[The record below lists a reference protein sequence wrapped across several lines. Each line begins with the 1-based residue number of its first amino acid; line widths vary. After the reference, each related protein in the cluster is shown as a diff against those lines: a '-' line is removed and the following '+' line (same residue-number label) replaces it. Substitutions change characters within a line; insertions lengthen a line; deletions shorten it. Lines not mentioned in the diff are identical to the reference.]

1 MERRMT
7 LSGHVPSL
15 SLIPLGT
22 CHNGK
27 YYIDSECLVHLEE
40 INFKL
45 KNEDP
50 ITRPLG
56 CALTFLDILNKDLIP
71 ILINSQDQPSILN
84 STIKLLAELTTPLEC
99 LGMVGV
105 DTRSNQSST
114 ATQQVVIYKLTQLL
128 YNAKESF
135 LDGGAMPAVLRHVRH
150 TLKNEPL
157 SSDDN
162 ISVNHSLL
170 LIRNILHAPERPTQ
184 MADKRQDQQ
193 DQLMRILLAQGLDRL
208 LISLLACTQK
218 EQWMVT
224 VVQLISLLYKDRPVE
239 TILQILDENCTQLEP
254 EFYFDKDQQ
263 NQFDKCRR
271 SSQQSTSSGFHSEDS
286 NAPKITSPKVTDSVM
301 KKSNQSKSFSGSQS
315 SKCGS
320 LSSSASSQLGGTK
333 CLKKSFKGTSKKLE
347 KSLKKLSKYNK
358 LGRRVEM
365 KGNVVEY
372 KPTDESTLNLLKG
385 FTINFIRQ
393 GYNTLVG
400 QLHQQMLKQQG
411 DAHFQLLDKSHF
423 LWLISYFLPIA
434 SRLELSAE
442 NLKNVLTI
450 DLLCYLTW
458 EAVQQTEE
466 LEIYA
471 FQHSTFDLKSCVR
484 RLHLCVK
491 AIREYLKT
499 LERFS
504 RPSTSRNVNA
514 PDNVITRLSGYVP
527 AIRDLRQLF
536 LLQLRQYDP
545 VVQSRRYLLD
555 VIATNH
561 ILLLSLERS
570 TAGQSSR
577 GSFDI
582 SQHLTQFCSEMI
594 VDRYGTALADF
605 QTNGPFVND
614 CILTLLHHVA
624 GDLGRADLLCRPVIL
639 RPFSKIWKEEFN
651 VCDDWND
658 LIELTIK
665 KSMRE
670 IQKSSI
676 KETLRSNPNE
686 PLEIKD
692 SASHSMEI
700 LPLKYSD
707 EKTIEESTETNQLS
721 YEEPRSTE
729 SLLIQLKDS
738 GFQKQLEWI
747 QSSLLSA
754 CAVRLGTYSGQEF
767 RHPITSLSFQM
778 NLSCPLVPWTEVEA
792 SALRSELFLNLLFR
806 IGLIPPSPQPV
817 LYPRIPREWSPDTLY
832 SVALLFGPIDQ
843 KRIDFDLS
851 QVKKIELDFPYSSV
865 NVQNVQRPSPHP
877 YIIHEGVSY
886 REDSFLESKF
896 LSAEIEIPGQNSNDD
911 SVFDNHSPR
920 PLDSISTTS
929 SLEVHKM
936 DSSDDEE
943 MEDLLFVTD

>member
-1 MERRMT
+1 METKHDLGLEWHKMTDMRSTAGVDFPDIQKSPQFRFSYSHDRRNPHGRWHPDYCCGSKMERRMT

-27 YYIDSECLVHLEE
+27 YYIDGECLVHLEE
-40 INFKL
+40 INIKL
-45 KNEDP
+45 INEDP
-50 ITRPLG
+50 ITRPLR
-56 CALTFLDILNKDLIP
+56 CALAFLDILNKDLIP
-71 ILINSQDQPSILN
+71 ILINSQDQSSILN

-99 LGMVGV
+99 LGMV
-105 DTRSNQSST
+105 DLASQSNQSIT

-128 YNAKESF
+128 CNAKESF
-135 LDGGAMPAVLRHVRH
+135 LDGGAMPAVFRHVRH
-150 TLKNEPL
+150 TLEKEPL

-162 ISVNHSLL
+162 LSVNHSLL
-170 LIRNILHAPERPTQ
+170 LIRNILHAPERSTQ
-184 MADKRQDQQ
+184 MADKGQDQQ
-193 DQLMRILLAQGLDRL
+193 DQLVRIVLAQGLDRL
-208 LISLLACTQK
+208 LISLLACAQK
-218 EQWMVT
+218 EQWLVA

-239 TILQILDENCTQLEP
+239 MILQILDEKCTHL
-254 EFYFDKDQQ
+254 DGDQQ
-263 NQFDKCRR
+263 NQLG
-271 SSQQSTSSGFHSEDS
+271 S
-286 NAPKITSPKVTDSVM
+286 
-301 KKSNQSKSFSGSQS
+301 KKS
-315 SKCGS
+315 
-320 LSSSASSQLGGTK
+320 
-333 CLKKSFKGTSKKLE
+333 E
-347 KSLKKLSKYNK
+347 KSLKKLSMKCK
-358 LGRRVEM
+358 LGRPVEM

-372 KPTDESTLNLLKG
+372 KPTDESTLILLKG

-400 QLHQQMLKQQG
+400 QLHQQMLKQHG

-434 SRLELSAE
+434 SRLELSVE
-442 NLKNVLTI
+442 HLKDVLTI

-458 EAVQQTEE
+458 ETVQQTEE
-466 LEIYA
+466 LEINA
-471 FQHSTFDLKSCVR
+471 FQHSVDLKPCVR

-504 RPSTSRNVNA
+504 RPLTSRNANA
-514 PDNVITRLSGYVP
+514 PDNLITRLGGYVP

-536 LLQLRQYDP
+536 LLQLRQFDP

-561 ILLLSLERS
+561 ILLLALERS

-594 VDRYGTALADF
+594 VDRYGTALEDF

-614 CILTLLHHVA
+614 CILTILHHVA

-639 RPFSKIWKEEFN
+639 RPFSKIWAAEFN
-651 VCDDWND
+651 MCDDWND
-658 LIELTIK
+658 LIELIIK
-665 KSMRE
+665 KSMRSF
-670 IQKSSI
+670 QKSSI

-686 PLEIKD
+686 PQEIKV
-692 SASHSMEI
+692 SASHLTET
-700 LPLKYSD
+700 LPLKYSN
-707 EKTIEESTETNQLS
+707 EIPESADKNHLSCQVPDTNNQ
-721 YEEPRSTE
+721 

-767 RHPITSLSFQM
+767 RHPITCLSFQM

-832 SVALLFGPIDQ
+832 SVALLFGPVDQ
-843 KRIDFDLS
+843 KRIDFDLTR
-851 QVKKIELDFPYSSV
+851 VKKIELDLPNLPI
-865 NVQNVQRPSPHP
+865 NVQNVQRPSLHS

-896 LSAEIEIPGQNSNDD
+896 PSAEINIPGQNSIDGD
-911 SVFDNHSPR
+911 FDQQHSLR

-943 MEDLLFVTD
+943 MEDLLFVTDEADYGCDVTR